1 MVSEGYRLC
10 QKPDEIHI
18 FTIVPVVGSDR
29 IKIANQ
35 IFRKQLFLR
44 EADSRRSLAK
54 EKRRG
59 FPRRSEFLRRCRD

>member
-1 MVSEGYRLC
+1 MC

-18 FTIVPVVGSDR
+18 FTTMPAIGSDG

-35 IFRKQLFLR
+35 IFLKKLFLCA
-44 EADSRRSLAK
+44 ADSRRSLAK

-59 FPRRSEFLRRCRD
+59 FPRRFEVLRRCRD